1 LNQAPLDAAYRQAGA
16 TEILADVR
24 QGTRRDA
31 VLFSVGA
38 TRRTTCAAPTTRRAV
53 LTLLNDEEWSKWSD
67 REIARRCNVHHD
79 LVGRLRPAVTGG
91 NASEPRT
98 FTTKHALSPRW
109 TPARSERARPPTAS
123 MQECSPGSVTFA
135 RSRADSASWCRDDRE
150 RQNKPRW
157 QMARQALNQAG
168 ASRASE
174 YRARQLFQ
182 EVLIAEDWL
191 DV

>member
-38 TRRTTCAAPTTRRAV
+38 TRRTACAAPTTRRAV

-98 FTTKHALSPRW
+98 FTTKHCTVATMDTSAIGKR
-109 TPARSERARPPTAS
+109 PAANCLDAGMLAR
-123 MQECSPGSVTFA
+123 
-135 RSRADSASWCRDDRE
+135 
-150 RQNKPRW
+150 
-157 QMARQALNQAG
+157 
-168 ASRASE
+168 
-174 YRARQLFQ
+174 
-182 EVLIAEDWL
+182 
-191 DV
+191 